1 MKAVVWRDQQLQPQL
16 NWLYSLRPKIV
27 SSLSGKCGAA
37 NAIFSEHVVSAVE
50 SMKLKNQT
58 GIRTFSLVLRKMI

>member
-1 MKAVVWRDQQLQPQL
+1 MQLT
-16 NWLYSLRPKIV
+16 LYSR
-27 SSLSGKCGAA
+27 A
-37 NAIFSEHVVSAVE
+37 HVVSAVE